1 MVEPKKLRLQSAER
15 ILAEKQ
21 RNLADAKAK
30 LQELSDRLARLQTE
44 YNEKLEQKEELR
56 IKVGVEGC
64 WRGTGVRRM
73 IGEGRGRGQ

>member
-1 MVEPKKLRLQSAER
+1 MSIFSVRLVEPKKLRLQSAER

-56 IKVGVEGC
+56 IKVGLEAWG
-64 WRGTGVRRM
+64 
-73 IGEGRGRGQ
+73 GEMG